1 MHAMFNDLRDPH
13 MCASAPRSTAHR
25 FPLTPLAWGA
35 ALALALAL
43 ATAPAHAHGPSN
55 DLSAASGL
63 SLSVPVAISVA
74 APSAVLVSGASFT
87 LVAIETLAEG
97 TVWVLERASDGVR
110 FSVRF
115 GKDVAVGASVVT
127 GAVVVSTVVA
137 AGCVL
142 SAAGEAVAFIPN
154 EIGRALI
161 HDERITR

>member
-1 MHAMFNDLRDPH
+1 MKALAMN
-13 MCASAPRSTAHR
+13 RS
-25 FPLTPLAWGA
+25 LLGA
-35 ALALALAL
+35 TMLALALS
-43 ATAPAHAHGPSN
+43 ATALSPARAHNNPSG

-74 APSAVLVSGASFT
+74 APSALIVSGAAFT
-87 LVAIETLAEG
+87 VVAVEALAEG
-97 TVWVLERASDGVR
+97 TVWVLERASDGAR

-115 GKDVAVGASVVT
+115 GRDVATGSVVVVGAVIVT
-127 GAVVVSTVVA
+127 TVVA

-154 EIGRALI
+154 EVGRALI

>member
-1 MHAMFNDLRDPH
+1 MNARRTMW
-13 MCASAPRSTAHR
+13 S
-25 FPLTPLAWGA
+25 
-35 ALALALAL
+35 LALVAAI
-43 ATAPAHAHGPSN
+43 ATHAAQAHQPSA

-74 APSAVLVSGASFT
+74 APSAVLVSGAVFT
-87 LVAIETLAEG
+87 VVAVQVLAEG

-115 GKDVAVGASVVT
+115 GAELAGASIVAS
-127 GAVVVSTVVA
+127 GAVVVATVVA

-142 SAAGEAVAFIPN
+142 SVAGEAIAFIPS

>member
-1 MHAMFNDLRDPH
+1 MNTLNTKDAVKTLRT
-13 MCASAPRSTAHR
+13 CLATA
-25 FPLTPLAWGA
+25 AA
-35 ALALALAL
+35 ALALATMPLAQ
-43 ATAPAHAHGPSN
+43 AHDSSR

-74 APSAVLVSGASFT
+74 APSAVLVTGASFVV
-87 LVAIETLAEG
+87 VAVEVLAEA
-97 TVWVLERASDGVR
+97 TVWTLERASDGVR

-115 GKDVAVGASVVT
+115 GAHMGEASVVAAGT
-127 GAVVVSTVVA
+127 LVVATVVA

-142 SAAGEAVAFIPN
+142 SVAGEAIAFIPN

>member
-1 MHAMFNDLRDPH
+1 MNTSMKNDAVMTLRTYRT
-13 MCASAPRSTAHR
+13 CLVATAAAIA
-25 FPLTPLAWGA
+25 LATTPLAQ
-35 ALALALAL
+35 
-43 ATAPAHAHGPSN
+43 AHDPSR

-74 APSAVLVSGASFT
+74 APSAVLATGASF
-87 LVAIETLAEG
+87 VVVSIEVLAEG

-115 GKDVAVGASVVT
+115 GAQIGEASVIAAGTVIVT
-127 GAVVVSTVVA
+127 TVVA

-142 SAAGEAVAFIPN
+142 SVAGEAVAFIPN
-154 EIGRALI
+154 ELGRALI